1 MVYLD
6 GKDEQG
12 HTKYLNEDGTRHTH
26 LGSSQTIQQTQQPT
40 QQQLQQGSTTIVTP
54 ATKEDR
60 ILNLLN
66 GLNIKMD
73 RVVAAL
79 EKANAADDDKK

>member
-6 GKDEQG
+6 GKDEYG
-12 HTKYLNEDGTRHTH
+12 KTKYLNEDGTRHTH
-26 LGSSQTIQQTQQPT
+26 LSSSNQQEQQQQQPA
-40 QQQLQQGSTTIVTP
+40 STIIVTQ

-60 ILNLLN
+60 ILNVLN

-73 RVVAAL
+73 RLLAL
-79 EKANAADDDKK
+79 LLEWKKE